1 MSKASD
7 SKDKT
12 PTPRQA
18 FAVILLLGDI
28 ADTTWRMFVPT
39 VGGMSAGYFAD
50 QVYGTKPWLFVA
62 GLVLG
67 TVVAGLLVTLQ
78 LKKS

>member
-1 MSKASD
+1 
-7 SKDKT
+7 
-12 PTPRQA
+12 
-18 FAVILLLGDI
+18 
-28 ADTTWRMFVPT
+28 MFVPT

-50 QVYGTKPWLFVA
+50 QMYGTKPWLFVA

-67 TVVAGLLVTLQ
+67 TVVAGLLVTSQ